1 MQKQEEACS
10 TADSWPCSPFLWV
23 LFLQYV
29 KEDPCWGA
37 AQWWSPGLACTG
49 PGIPST
55 GGKREDDH
63 PWCAKDFPQDS
74 CVHLG
79 KRTVAYITPHSI
91 YRARAP
97 CCHLKCLLAFNLF
110 RSVSKQ
116 DLLTA
121 SVRFPGASWEKPVVL
136 LWWQPRP
143 ALLVAGHGTVPTRT
157 GPQCLGPG
165 CTALVGTALS
175 RVLNSGSLQALSL
188 LQLFL
193 LGAAPVCLAVWPST
207 LLPHPPARA
216 QGQNPPLHTLLWT
229 TLLCPPPPNKG

>member
-175 RVLNSGSLQALSL
+175 RVLNSGILQWQSA
-188 LQLFL
+188 
-193 LGAAPVCLAVWPST
+193 GPEPAAAFPAGCSPCVPCCVAFYAPATPS
-207 LLPHPPARA
+207 R
-216 QGQNPPLHTLLWT
+216 
-229 TLLCPPPPNKG
+229 